1 MSLNDPVD
9 VRAKKEN
16 INDVLGDIAK
26 VGNFIDNITTP
37 AQSESGK
44 APKQSPSKS
53 ARTPMTAEQLE
64 ESPSALPEWA
74 SKDASQMV

>member
-37 AQSESGK
+37 A
-44 APKQSPSKS
+44 
-53 ARTPMTAEQLE
+53 
-64 ESPSALPEWA
+64 
-74 SKDASQMV
+74 

>member
-1 MSLNDPVD
+1 MSVNDPVD

-44 APKQSPSKS
+44 APKVSPSKS
-53 ARTPMTAEQLE
+53 GRTPVKSDKLE
-64 ESPSALPEWA
+64 EQSPSALPEWA
-74 SKDASQMV
+74 SKDAK